1 MYRFNGGRR
10 GVVGCMMEAKDHA
23 THGLNV
29 SAAGVCLREISQY
42 NQYSMYELEIGNGG
56 GKMENACPFLSHNKD
71 EVETEKE
78 IETRQLLHVDGK
90 HASLHAL
97 FPVWGTTWR
106 ISFIL
111 YISKINGYNKHSKI
125 KT

>member
-1 MYRFNGGRR
+1 MCRFNGGRR

-29 SAAGVCLREISQY
+29 SAAGVCPGEIRQY
-42 NQYSMYELEIGNGG
+42 KQYSMYELENGNGRR
-56 GKMENACPFLSHNKD
+56 KMQNASPFLSHNKD

-97 FPVWGTTWR
+97 FPVWGTPWR
-106 ISFIL
+106 IFF
-111 YISKINGYNKHSKI
+111 
-125 KT
+125 